1 MRFGQVLSYTHRT
14 EFTRKVI
21 KRPIAIKDQVY
32 IILKI
37 IVLMPFTIAIANAQ
51 LHYSAQIF

>member
-1 MRFGQVLSYTHRT
+1 MLSYTHRT

-51 LHYSAQIF
+51 LHYSAQTF